1 MQSPPTREL
10 WIERIENP
18 TTRERTKRRLL
29 KAYEIEGDVVYG
41 STEVYEKLHELGYD
55 LSYYEVNH
63 LVNDGKLTRKKRF
76 KYPELDPDN
85 PNGFVKLISKGQYY
99 ERFKRRRIYA
109 RFVLVYY
116 FENLEHTRFYGITSF
131 LLDRTYRN
139 FKNMLQYLD
148 VDQDLDHYTFNSVS
162 IVEINGRSKK
172 AYDTMDR
179 AIFDYL
185 VENPTY
191 EAYNLDLLCHV

>member
-1 MQSPPTREL
+1 MQSPPAREL

-29 KAYEIEGDVVYG
+29 KAYEIDGDVFYG
-41 STEVYEKLHELGYD
+41 STEVYEKLHELGYE

-63 LVNDGKLTRKKRF
+63 LVNDGKLTKKNRF

-85 PNGFVKLISKGQYY
+85 PNGFVKLISRGQYY
-99 ERFKRRRIYA
+99 ERFKGHGTHA
-109 RFVLVYY
+109 KFLLVYY
-116 FENLEHTRFYGITSF
+116 FENLEHTRFYGVTCY

-139 FKNMLQYLD
+139 FQNMLQYLD
-148 VDQDLDHYTFNSVS
+148 VDQDIEHYTFNSVS
-162 IVEINGRSKK
+162 IVETNGKSRA
-172 AYDTMDR
+172 AYEAMDK

-185 VENPTY
+185 VENPMY